1 MVINVLIFLW
11 VFFLCVIVVLMT
23 KKLFNRS
30 YSYAFQNYD
39 KTDIIYITVDV
50 QGIMLNLLVD
60 TGCGVS
66 IISED
71 VLSQIQY
78 KESNRKVQLEALTS
92 DSLHSG
98 MVTIPITIK
107 GKQIEED
114 FVTYDKQDIA
124 NFQAHYGIT
133 IHGILGNEFL
143 DKTGCRIDY
152 KNHKVIIP

>member
-11 VFFLCVIVVLMT
+11 VAFLIIVISFMVR
-23 KKLFNRS
+23 KLFNRS
-30 YSYAFQNYD
+30 YSYDFQNYD

-50 QGIMLNLLVD
+50 QGFMLNLLVD

-66 IISED
+66 IISQD
-71 VLSQIQY
+71 VLSQIEY
-78 KESNRKVQLEALTS
+78 KESSRKVQLAALTS

-98 MVTIPITIK
+98 MVTIPFTIN

-143 DKTGCRIDY
+143 EKTGCKIDY
-152 KNHKVIIP
+152 KNHKVIVP

>member
-1 MVINVLIFLW
+1 MVINILIFLW
-11 VFFLCVIVVLMT
+11 IVFICTVIALIVRKMV
-23 KKLFNRS
+23 NRS

-50 QGIMLNLLVD
+50 QGFMLNLLVD

-66 IISED
+66 IISQD
-71 VLSQIQY
+71 ILSQIQY
-78 KESNRKVQLEALTS
+78 KESPRRVQLEALTA

-143 DKTGCRIDY
+143 EKTGCKIDY